1 MTASQ
6 PSPGTTSRSVPRSSA
21 RALAAVAVL
30 LACLAG
36 IAPTALASE
45 ASGTLTG
52 VVAFAPPPAA
62 LAASG
67 PPPALAPPAA
77 QPAAHAAPAAK
88 QPVAHA
94 ARGCPSAPR
103 VLRGS
108 RDIVRTQRRMLCLMN
123 HARARAGLAPL
134 HPNRCLHRVAAR
146 HAHDMVN
153 RRYFAHTT
161 PNGWDP
167 GRRARASGYVPRAA
181 SWIVGEN
188 IAWGVAGAATAGWVF
203 NAWMHSPP
211 HRHNILGRQFRDVG
225 IGVAPGV
232 PARGFRGIAMRA
244 TFSVEFGAHR
254 GRTRCG

>member
-1 MTASQ
+1 MMASL
-6 PSPGTTSRSVPRSSA
+6 PSIGTTSRSVPRSA
-21 RALAAVAVL
+21 VRALTAVAVL
-30 LACLAG
+30 LACLAAA
-36 IAPTALASE
+36 APAALAAE
-45 ASGTLTG
+45 ANGTLTG
-52 VVAFAPPPAA
+52 VTAFAPPPAA
-62 LAASG
+62 AAAAIRPLAH
-67 PPPALAPPAA
+67 
-77 QPAAHAAPAAK
+77 PAAH
-88 QPVAHA
+88 
-94 ARGCPSAPR
+94 GCGSAPG
-103 VLRGS
+103 VLRDS
-108 RDIVRTQRRMLCLMN
+108 ADIVRTQRRMLCLMN

-134 HPNRCLHRVAAR
+134 HPNQCLHRVASR

-167 GRRARASGYVPRAA
+167 GRRAQASGYVPRAA

-188 IAWGVAGAATAGWVF
+188 IAWGVGGAATSGWVY

-232 PARGFRGIAMRA
+232 PAHGFRGYTARA
-244 TFSVEFGAHR
+244 TFSVEFGAHQ

>member
-6 PSPGTTSRSVPRSSA
+6 PSPGTRSGPVPRSTA
-21 RALAAVAVL
+21 RALAAVAAL
-30 LACLAG
+30 FACLGAA
-36 IAPTALASE
+36 APTARADS
-45 ASGTLTG
+45 ASGALTG
-52 VVAFAPPPAA
+52 VVAFAP
-62 LAASG
+62 
-67 PPPALAPPAA
+67 
-77 QPAAHAAPAAK
+77 QPAAVPQPAAPATAAAA
-88 QPVAHA
+88 PVAA
-94 ARGCPSAPR
+94 AASHGCAAAPH
-103 VLRGS
+103 VLRTRG
-108 RDIVRTQRRMLCLMN
+108 DIVRTQRRLLCLMN
-123 HARARAGLAPL
+123 RARAAAGLAPL
-134 HPNRCLHRVAAR
+134 HPNRCLHRVASR

-188 IAWGVAGAATAGWVF
+188 IAWGVSGAATAGWVF
-203 NAWMHSPP
+203 TAWMHSPP

-232 PARGFRGIAMRA
+232 PVRGFRGVAARA

>member
-6 PSPGTTSRSVPRSSA
+6 PAPGTTSSPIPRSAA
-21 RALAAVAVL
+21 RALTAVAVL
-30 LACLAG
+30 LACLAAA
-36 IAPTALASE
+36 APTALAKAAE
-45 ASGTLTG
+45 
-52 VVAFAPPPAA
+52 PPI
-62 LAASG
+62 
-67 PPPALAPPAA
+67 
-77 QPAAHAAPAAK
+77 AHAAG
-88 QPVAHA
+88 
-94 ARGCPSAPR
+94 GCPSAPS
-103 VLRGS
+103 VLRSS
-108 RDIVRTQRRMLCLMN
+108 RDIIRTQRRMLCLMN
-123 HARARAGLAPL
+123 HVRARAGLAAL
-134 HPNRCLHRVAAR
+134 RPNQCLHRVASR

-167 GRRARASGYVPRAA
+167 GRRARASGYVPRFA

-211 HRHNILGRQFRDVG
+211 HRHNILDRHFRDVG

-232 PARGFRGIAMRA
+232 PVRGFGGIHMRA
-244 TFSVEFGAHR
+244 TFSVEFGAHH